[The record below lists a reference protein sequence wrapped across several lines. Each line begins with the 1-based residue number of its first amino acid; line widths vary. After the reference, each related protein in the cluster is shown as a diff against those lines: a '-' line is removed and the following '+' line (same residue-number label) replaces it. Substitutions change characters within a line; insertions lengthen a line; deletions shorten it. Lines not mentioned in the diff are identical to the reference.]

1 MKNIITLAATLLFIM
16 AAAAQKTTLQNTI
29 LWKVSGNGLAENSF
43 IYLTGKSCDQNLKLD
58 EKSKNALN
66 EVKTITAEY
75 DLYGSKDAGKLAR
88 GNFAIADSQ
97 KIKNNL
103 SAGQITAFENKLKDA
118 GYPVQA
124 LPQLQAYKM
133 NMIYYMLASVI
144 GPCGTES
151 QGLAYE
157 IDLRSI
163 AKKTNKE
170 FAVLQSIDD
179 VLAES
184 GKIDNYYWKKN
195 ISYLLDNE
203 DKVKAQYKQEADLY
217 QARDIKELQQL
228 YNNNPLFMQLYKT
241 DIQKQHVFFLADKIE
256 QALKTGPCFF
266 TIQFSNIVYSD
277 FSVFDILAAK
287 GYTITP
293 VLN

>member
-1 MKNIITLAATLLFIM
+1 MKKLITLAATLLYILTVT
-16 AAAAQKTTLQNTI
+16 AQKIPLQNTN
-29 LWKVSGNGLAENSF
+29 LWRVSGNGITESSF

-58 EKSKNALN
+58 EKSKDALN
-66 EVKTITAEY
+66 KVKTVIVEY

-88 GNFAIADSQ
+88 ANFATADSQ

-103 SAGQITAFENKLKDA
+103 SAGQVSAFENKLKDA
-118 GYPVQA
+118 GYPAQA
-124 LPQLQAYKM
+124 LPQLQAYKL
-133 NMIYYMLASVI
+133 NMIYYMLASVA

-170 FAVLQSIDD
+170 FAALQSIDD

-184 GKIDNYYWKKN
+184 GKTDNYYWKKN

-203 DKVKAQYKQEADLY
+203 DKVKAQYKQEANLY

-241 DIQKQHVFFLADKIE
+241 DIQKQHVFFVADKIE
-256 QALKTGPCFF
+256 QALKAGPGFF
-266 TIQFSNIVYSD
+266 SIQFSNIVYSD
-277 FSVFDILAAK
+277 FSVFEILAAK